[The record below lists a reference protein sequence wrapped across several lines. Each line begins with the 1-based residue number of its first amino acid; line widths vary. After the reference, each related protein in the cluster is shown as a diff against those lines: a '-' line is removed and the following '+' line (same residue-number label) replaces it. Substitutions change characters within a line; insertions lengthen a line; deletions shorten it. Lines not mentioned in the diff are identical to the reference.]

1 MSQIWLKFGLMN
13 FKDFIKSSN
22 FLKLWYDTV
31 RLKNILETIITKSNS
46 NLQ

>member
-22 FLKLWYDTV
+22 FLKIWCDKIKKYSGNNYNQ
-31 RLKNILETIITKSNS
+31 K
-46 NLQ
+46 